1 MLGAMTKAGEDAAS
15 WLDEQ
20 AKAMEQALVELVE
33 VNSFTENTEGGR
45 KVGAMLE
52 ELYAI
57 EGLESR
63 RVPSTT
69 FADHLV
75 VSSAWTTMGQSPIAL
90 VGHLDTVFP
99 PGQFEGYR
107 RDGDLARGPGVLDM
121 KGGLVVVAWAL
132 KALAEAGTLQEL
144 PGLRLVIVAD
154 EEVGSPEG
162 QKVIR
167 DAIDGARGALVF
179 EAGRKNDLVFT
190 RRKGTGAITATAY
203 GKAAHAGNA
212 HKEGANAL
220 WALARLVDRAQG
232 LTDYARGITVNV
244 GKVSGGATKN
254 TVPDRAEA
262 LIDLRFETRA
272 DGEALVEALRKAA
285 AESAASVQGTRIEL
299 EGGIAR
305 LPLERTDASV
315 RLMESYGEAAKAVGL
330 GSGEAALIGGG
341 SDASTSH
348 AMGIPS
354 IDGLGP
360 RGIGFHTKD
369 EQIEIATLLLKA
381 KALAR
386 FLASLRG

>member
-1 MLGAMTKAGEDAAS
+1 MAT
-15 WLDEQ
+15 WLAEQ
-20 AKAMEQALVELVE
+20 GKAMEQALAELVE
-33 VNSFTENTEGGR
+33 INSFTENLEGGR
-45 KVGAMLE
+45 KVGAILE
-52 ELYAI
+52 ELFAI
-57 EGLESR
+57 EGLASQ
-63 RVPSTT
+63 RVASTK

-75 VSSAWTTMGQSPIAL
+75 VTSAWTTTGQSPIAL

-99 PGQFEGYR
+99 PGLFEGYR

-132 KALAEAGTLQEL
+132 KALAEEGKLEQL

-167 DAIDGARGALVF
+167 DAIAGARGALVF
-179 EAGRKNDLVFT
+179 EAGRKNDLVIT
-190 RRKGTGAITATAY
+190 RRKGTGAVTAVAH
-203 GKAAHAGNA
+203 GKAAHAGIA

-220 WALARLVDRAQG
+220 WALAKLIDRAQG
-232 LTDYARGITVNV
+232 LTDYARGVTVNV
-244 GKVSGGATKN
+244 GKVTGGSSKN

-272 DGEALVEALRKAA
+272 DGEALVAALRQA
-285 AESAASVQGTRIEL
+285 AEECAASVQGTRIAI

-305 LPLERTDASV
+305 LPLERTDASA

-381 KALAR
+381 QALAR
-386 FLASLRG
+386 FLGSLRG

>member
-1 MLGAMTKAGEDAAS
+1 MTQSAGDDAAR

-20 AKAMEQALVELVE
+20 AKAMETALAELVE
-33 VNSFTENTEGGR
+33 INSFTENVEGGR
-45 KVGAMLE
+45 KVASMLE
-52 ELYAI
+52 EVYAI
-57 EGLESR
+57 DGLTSR
-63 RVPSTT
+63 RVPSTK

-75 VSSAWTTMGQSPIAL
+75 LTSAPSAASAAAAPIAM

-99 PGQFEGYR
+99 PGLFEGYK

-132 KALAEAGTLQEL
+132 KALAASGTLAAL
-144 PGLRLVIVAD
+144 PGVRVVIVAD

-162 QKVIR
+162 QKVIT
-167 DAIDGARGALVF
+167 DAIQGARGALVF
-179 EAGRKNDLVFT
+179 EAGRKNDLVIT
-190 RRKGTGAITATAY
+190 RRKGTGAVTAIAH

-220 WALARLVDRAQG
+220 WALAKLVDRAQG
-232 LTDYARGITVNV
+232 LTDYGRGVTVNV
-244 GKVSGGATKN
+244 GKVTGGTSKN

-272 DGEALVEALRKAA
+272 DGEALVAALRQA
-285 AESAASVQGTRIEL
+285 AEECAASVQGTRIEI

-305 LPLERTDASV
+305 LPLERTDASA
-315 RLMESYGEAAKAVGL
+315 RLMESYGEAARAAGL

-341 SDASTSH
+341 SDASTAH
-348 AMGIPS
+348 AIGIAA

-369 EQIEIATLLLKA
+369 EQIEVRTLVQKA
-381 KALAR
+381 QALAR
-386 FLASLRG
+386 FLASLRV